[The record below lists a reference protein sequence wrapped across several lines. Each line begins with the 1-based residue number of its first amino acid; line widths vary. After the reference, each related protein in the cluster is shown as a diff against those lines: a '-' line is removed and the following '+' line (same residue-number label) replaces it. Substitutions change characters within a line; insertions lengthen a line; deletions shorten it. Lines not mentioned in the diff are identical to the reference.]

1 MKIGSI
7 EKIQRGALIA
17 GKSGVR
23 PDFVRE
29 RRGKIMTK
37 LTEII
42 SRRVTG
48 IVAAL
53 LLIVFPVVISA
64 EAAQNSPSLPAF
76 SADGFV
82 PPSENV
88 EAKIE
93 LRDPDSVIRDR
104 TVYAGGMPFG
114 VKLYTD
120 GLIIIGFSDV
130 DSKDGASA
138 PAKDAGMQVN
148 DIIIAANGKDVES
161 AQDFIEIVENSGG
174 KPIQVIYLRGNAR
187 KEGSITPSVSQTD
200 GKYRTGMWLRDSTA
214 GIGTVTF
221 ILPES
226 GVFAGLGHGIC
237 DSETGMRVPLSRG
250 ITSNVKINGV
260 KKGTPGTPGELQGS
274 FTGDKTGNLFSN
286 TDNGVFGIFTETNF
300 TGEKFPLGRKCEL
313 TEGDAYIICT
323 LDDSGARKYSVRI
336 SDIHPDSTGNKNF
349 LVTVTDD
356 SLIEKTGG
364 IVQGMSGSPI
374 IKDGVLVGAVTHVL
388 ISDPTRGYGIFAD
401 NMIAAIPKTLA

>member
-1 MKIGSI
+1 M
-7 EKIQRGALIA
+7 A
-17 GKSGVR
+17 
-23 PDFVRE
+23 
-29 RRGKIMTK
+29 K
-37 LTEII
+37 LTHII

-53 LLIVFPVVISA
+53 LLAAFPVIISS
-64 EAAQNSPSLPAF
+64 EAAQVSSSVQAF
-76 SADGFV
+76 SMGEANFAK
-82 PPSENV
+82 ENV
-88 EAKIE
+88 DADVVF
-93 LRDPDSVIRDR
+93 RDPDSVIRDR

-130 DSKDGASA
+130 DSKKGVTA

-148 DIIIAANGKDVES
+148 DIIISANGKDVES
-161 AQDFIEIVENSGG
+161 AADFIDIVENSGG
-174 KPIQVIYLRGNAR
+174 QPVKVTYLRGNAKR
-187 KEGSITPSVSQTD
+187 EGVITPSVSQSD

-221 ILPES
+221 ILPDS
-226 GVFAGLGHGIC
+226 GVFGGLGHGIC

-250 ITSNVKINGV
+250 ITSKVKINGV

-274 FTGDKTGNLFSN
+274 FTGDKTGNLVGN
-286 TDNGVFGIFTETNF
+286 TDNGVFGVFTDMNIS
-300 TGEKFPLGRKCEL
+300 GEKFPLGRKSEL

-323 LDDSGARKYSVRI
+323 LDDSGAQKYSVNI

-349 LVTVTDD
+349 LVTVTDKA
-356 SLIEKTGG
+356 LIDKTGG

-374 IKDGVLVGAVTHVL
+374 IKDGALVGAVTHVL

-401 NMIAAIPKTLA
+401 NMIAAIPQTLA